1 MELRSARIKVSAA
14 LSLSQEQEHNVLC
27 QKAAQPVLGG
37 SSRMSGSHGRGF
49 TDPWWTCS
57 LCSCPHQ
64 DLLGGRAHSG
74 EHQERWLAGDEP
86 HQAGDVSPGQ
96 GLPIDELQHISGN
109 VKFRLLLTLQ
119 LLLQDQPGER
129 EELC

>member
-1 MELRSARIKVSAA
+1 MSCARR
-14 LSLSQEQEHNVLC
+14 LH
-27 QKAAQPVLGG
+27 
-37 SSRMSGSHGRGF
+37 
-49 TDPWWTCS
+49 S
-57 LCSCPHQ
+57 LCSVAHLACQGHTGEVSLTPGGRAASAAAHTRTCWVVR
-64 DLLGGRAHSG
+64 GRAHSG